1 MLELPLVQPVLW
13 KRHYRHNCNVSG
25 DASRELNSGG
35 WVAWTY
41 RSAKRSSSKFSWSAM
56 ASIGLVAMISC
67 YINVT
72 NANKR
77 PWSMCKPRAVVN
89 SRVEDVGG
97 MGEKKGEIQSRS
109 VARAG
114 D

>member
-1 MLELPLVQPVLW
+1 
-13 KRHYRHNCNVSG
+13 
-25 DASRELNSGG
+25 
-35 WVAWTY
+35 
-41 RSAKRSSSKFSWSAM
+41 
-56 ASIGLVAMISC
+56 
-67 YINVT
+67 
-72 NANKR
+72 
-77 PWSMCKPRAVVN
+77 MCKPRAVVN